1 VNVKD
6 ANAIIEIL
14 KEKYVEGI
22 ARKDENMK
30 QEVERLIEEVQ
41 KQVDKNH

>member
-1 VNVKD
+1 VNEKD

-22 ARKDENMK
+22 ARRDEKMK
-30 QEVERLIEEVQ
+30 QEVEQLIEVI
-41 KQVDKNH
+41 KNTLQA

>member
-14 KEKYVEGI
+14 KEKYVEGV
-22 ARKDENMK
+22 ARRDEKMK
-30 QEVERLIEEVQ
+30 QEVERLIEVI
-41 KQVDKNH
+41 KNTLQA